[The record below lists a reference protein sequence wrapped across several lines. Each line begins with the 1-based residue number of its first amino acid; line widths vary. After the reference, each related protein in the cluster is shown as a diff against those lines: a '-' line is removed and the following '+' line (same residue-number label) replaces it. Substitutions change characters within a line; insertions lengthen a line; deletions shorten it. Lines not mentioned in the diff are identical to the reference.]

1 MSPRPLVAL
10 TTSFEPRAAPHGRSM
25 VKVWGAYIDAL
36 DRLGLAVVLL
46 TPSHSPE
53 NLSAL
58 LENCAGLVLT
68 GGGDVDPRRYGEQ
81 AIAGLDGVLPER
93 DEMEFAALDF
103 AIGRGLPI
111 LGICRG
117 CQVLNVHLGGTL
129 WQDIAGGSPGPIAHR
144 QTGHWEERSHDVT
157 IAPDSKLAAILGA
170 TAVRTNSF
178 HHQAVR
184 AAAPRLRVTATSGD
198 GLAEAVELRDY
209 PFCIA
214 VQWHPERGDE
224 AAPASDPDRRIFAAF
239 HEAVLRYRDA
249 VRAPG

>member
-10 TTSFEPRAAPHGRSM
+10 TTSFNPRAGPHGRPM
-25 VKVWGAYIDAL
+25 AMVWGAYIDAL
-36 DRLGLAVVLL
+36 DRLGIAVVLL
-46 TPSHSPE
+46 TPSHTPE
-53 NLSAL
+53 SVRAL
-58 LENCAGLVLT
+58 LENCDGLVLT
-68 GGGDVDPRRYGEQ
+68 GGGDVDPRYYGE
-81 AIAGLDGVLPER
+81 AAAPALDDVLPAR
-93 DEMEFAALDF
+93 DEMEFAALDV
-103 AIGRGLPI
+103 ALGRGLPI

-129 WQDIAGGSPGPIAHR
+129 WQDIAAGSPGPIAHR
-144 QTGHWEERSHDVT
+144 QAGRWEEQSHDVA

-214 VQWHPERGDE
+214 VQWHPERGDD
-224 AAPASDPDRRIFAAF
+224 AAPDSDPDRRLFAGF
-239 HEAVLRYRDA
+239 HEAVLRYRNA
-249 VRAPG
+249 ARAPK